1 VVSLKVKLDVGAH
14 KPTRAHDTDAG
25 LDLYAYNGGYIPP
38 HGTKTFGT
46 GVHIEL
52 PPRTCGL
59 LVSKSGLLT
68 KHGISS
74 TGLIDEGYI
83 GEIKVTLINNSDD
96 DYFVSSDDKISQL
109 VIIPCRYEPVQLVDS
124 LNGGK
129 RGNNGFGST
138 GK

>member
-1 VVSLKVKLDVGAH
+1 
-14 KPTRAHDTDAG
+14 
-25 LDLYAYNGGYIPP
+25 
-38 HGTKTFGT
+38 
-46 GVHIEL
+46 
-52 PPRTCGL
+52 
-59 LVSKSGLLT
+59 VSKSGLLT
-68 KHGISS
+68 NHGITS
-74 TGLIDEGYI
+74 TGLIDEGYT